1 MESLVTG
8 KVVFDKGSQ
17 PFSDATVYVRLVDVS
32 RVDAASEIVAE
43 RVLRAVSLDM
53 RTETS
58 FAFSIPGKL
67 PSQTARYNIS
77 VHIDVDNDGKLSKGD
92 YFTTQSYPVLT
103 HGYPDHVVVRVT
115 PI

>member
-8 KVVFDKGSQ
+8 KVVFDEGSR

-32 RVDAASEIVAE
+32 RVDAASDIVAE
-43 RVLRAVSLDM
+43 TILRAVSLDM
-53 RTETS
+53 RKETS
-58 FAFSIPGKL
+58 FAFSIPGEL
-67 PSQTARYNIS
+67 PERNAHYNIS

-92 YFTTQSYPVLT
+92 YFTTQSFPVLT
-103 HGYPDHVVVRVT
+103 HGYSNHVIVRVT